1 MITNTASVIADQT
14 DPTQLNNSSSQTETI
29 TAATAIHLQSFAANY
44 GADKNGANRVVLTW
58 KTGGESHN
66 LGFNIYR
73 AENGNRIQLNPS
85 LIAGSAL
92 MMRGAL
98 PKHSGR
104 TYAWIDPSAGT
115 AGGGYWLEDVDVNGT
130 RTMHGPVFANAA
142 TSTQQ
147 GDSVGCISG
156 ADVQPTEPV
165 AASGSV

>member
-1 MITNTASVIADQT
+1 NQ
-14 DPTQLNNSSSQTETI
+14 NGET
-29 TAATAIHLQSFAANY
+29 
-44 GADKNGANRVVLTW
+44 RVVLSW

-66 LGFNIYR
+66 LGINIYR
-73 AENGNRIQLNPS
+73 AENENRIQLNPA

-98 PKHSGR
+98 RQHSGR
-104 TYAWIDPSAGT
+104 TYAWIDPSAGN

-147 GDSVGCISG
+147 GDS
-156 ADVQPTEPV
+156 
-165 AASGSV
+165 SVRSPAP